1 MSESLFYNLGEIE
14 EIAVN
19 LFYGWG
25 YNFYRAEN
33 QVRADDLLVRQKVS
47 WLLGQAR
54 EVVQTQLA
62 VYRRTFLPLPTREK
76 PLPDPDALAAAGTL
90 ERLSADIGQLES
102 TIRGLPV
109 PETDRMTQRFRDEL
123 STLVTLREQDS
134 RLDAGKH
141 AAAAGRNCRHHPGHP
156 GPTSRPATLAVPRG
170 PGEACPPLCGIEGV
184 QH

>member
-1 MSESLFYNLGEIE
+1 MAESLFYNLGEVE

-54 EVVQTQLA
+54 EAVQTQLSA
-62 VYRRTFLPLPTREK
+62 YRRTFLPLPTREK
-76 PLPDPDALAAAGTL
+76 PLPDPDAVAAAGTL
-90 ERLSADIGQLES
+90 ERLSAEIGQLES

-123 STLVTLREQDS
+123 STLVTLREHDS
-134 RLDAGKH
+134 RLVGRTQVLVRLLQGKDDSWMLENMPLLREGI
-141 AAAAGRNCRHHPGHP
+141 AAITQDIQARQ
-156 GPTSRPATLAVPRG
+156 AV
-170 PGEACPPLCGIEGV
+170 L
-184 QH
+184 QL